1 MVKSSK
7 KNNVPKYIL
16 SIFIIT
22 LHFMPIYIL
31 LTVSFKSPKDLSSR
45 WVFPGYL
52 YLKNFQTAL
61 GRSNFGQAL
70 INTAIIAVIAVVGI
84 AFLGAITA
92 YPLARNK
99 SRFNKF
105 IKGFIMGVMMVP
117 PLSILVPLYSMLAK
131 MNGIST
137 YWGIII
143 VLITFQLPTSIY
155 LYSNFISAIPVGL
168 EEAASIDGC
177 GPFKTFLYIIMP
189 QLKPVTASVA
199 IITGINCWNNY
210 QFALYLLQSPKM
222 RTVTLAISGFFS
234 QDSSN
239 VNGAAAAALL
249 GISPVIVLFLLLQ
262 KYFIQGTI
270 DSALK

>member
-1 MVKSSK
+1 
-7 KNNVPKYIL
+7 
-16 SIFIIT
+16 
-22 LHFMPIYIL
+22 
-31 LTVSFKSPKDLSSR
+31 
-45 WVFPGYL
+45 
-52 YLKNFQTAL
+52 
-61 GRSNFGQAL
+61 
-70 INTAIIAVIAVVGI
+70 
-84 AFLGAITA
+84 
-92 YPLARNK
+92 
-99 SRFNKF
+99 
-105 IKGFIMGVMMVP
+105 
-117 PLSILVPLYSMLAK
+117 
-131 MNGIST
+131 
-137 YWGIII
+137 
-143 VLITFQLPTSIY
+143 
-155 LYSNFISAIPVGL
+155 
-168 EEAASIDGC
+168 
-177 GPFKTFLYIIMP
+177 MP